1 MFVRSMFMFVRCL
14 LKMTQS
20 KRLKLFQKLIEAYTD
35 ACKEKKGE
43 DMQLEVSGKWKKL
56 EKIKDFDLEIAVDK
70 RISKLEKL
78 STKRKVRTMA
88 IWSKFSEET
97 QTRNIPLVI
106 VFRIWYLANFSSNFQ
121 GFPG

>member
-1 MFVRSMFMFVRCL
+1 MSIFACVVVL
-14 LKMTQS
+14 LKTAES
-20 KRLKLFQKLIEAYTD
+20 TRLKLFQKLIEAYTD

-88 IWSKFSEET
+88 IWTKFSEET

>member
-1 MFVRSMFMFVRCL
+1 MSIFACVVVL
-14 LKMTQS
+14 LKTAES
-20 KRLKLFQKLIEAYTD
+20 TWLKLFQKLIEAYTD

-43 DMQLEVSGKWKKL
+43 DVQLEVSGKWKKL
-56 EKIKDFDLEIAVDK
+56 EKIKDFDLENAVDK